1 MILIGVQIALFVIGV
16 KVVIQGLWTFFFYE
30 RFSSIEFFME
40 HKNADTA
47 RPYPRPKLEQFLLHP
62 TIYCNVCMSSFWCT
76 ICYWAILGGAMWN
89 EWIYGCV
96 ISAGLI
102 YIYNLIRE
110 NYLND

>member
-16 KVVIQGLWTFFFYE
+16 KVVINGFWDFFSGYENSLQRFYE
-30 RFSSIEFFME
+30 YRNRNEIPTYRSKFG
-40 HKNADTA
+40 K
-47 RPYPRPKLEQFLLHP
+47 FLLHP
-62 TIYCNVCMSSFWCT
+62 TIYCNVCMSSFWGT
-76 ICYWAILGGAMWN
+76 LCYWGILGGTMWN